1 MNAPFRLSL
10 PSEDAL
16 QRAVARQWMERGVPG
31 SLFAHIPNGGARDKI
46 VGAQLKGMGVLPGML
61 DNFCLGD
68 VPFFLELKHPKY
80 KNPLSRL
87 SPEQKD
93 VIAKL
98 RERGVPVYVSSDL
111 DEAVGILERHH
122 VLRASR

>member
-1 MNAPFRLSL
+1 MHAPFRLPI

-16 QRAVARQWMERGVPG
+16 QKALATHWQQRGVSG
-31 SLFAHIPNGGARDKI
+31 SILAHIPNGGARNKI

-61 DNFCLGD
+61 DNFGLGD

-111 DEAVGILERHH
+111 DEAIDILEQHQ
-122 VLRASR
+122 VLRGGR